1 MGWGNEKGSV
11 PLITEE
17 LLLPQFSAFL
27 QVLAAS
33 EVAEGY
39 QIVFSVEW
47 GDRVSPP
54 FANVF
59 VFLHAKAVL
68 FESNDLQWF

>member
-1 MGWGNEKGSV
+1 MDWGNENGSA

-17 LLLPQFSAFL
+17 LLPPHSSAFL
-27 QVLAAS
+27 QGLAAS

-47 GDRVSPP
+47 GDRVSPL

-59 VFLHAKAVL
+59 VFLYAKAVL